1 MQGRVP
7 FKTRNQFVAGMGV
20 TRKVGLVL
28 AMIAISTIQLNSND
42 INSIFARDNNE
53 QIDRADLVPLQ
64 DDEVWLIVPINF
76 NDNDENTGDEAVLE
90 MEIREM
96 MEGEDGVAAYLR
108 QASAGRTHL
117 NYVISSFHTPTYS
130 IDHYGSDI
138 VERDHLVQDLI
149 IDFIKNIP
157 SYILNGALNGE
168 SDLDGDDVI
177 DRVLFLSLIHI

>member
-1 MQGRVP
+1 MRYAGRVP

-64 DDEVWLIVPINF
+64 DDEVWLIVPIIF

-96 MEGEDGVAAYLR
+96 MEGRMAPPHIYDR
-108 QASAGRTHL
+108 QALEGL
-117 NYVISSFHTPTYS
+117 ISIMLYLLS
-130 IDHYGSDI
+130 ILPLI
-138 VERDHLVQDLI
+138 LLI
-149 IDFIKNIP
+149 IMVQ
-157 SYILNGALNGE
+157 IL
-168 SDLDGDDVI
+168 
-177 DRVLFLSLIHI
+177 LSEII

>member
-130 IDHYGSDI
+130 IDHYGSDT
-138 VERDHLVQDLI
+138 VSYTHLTLPTKASV
-149 IDFIKNIP
+149 
-157 SYILNGALNGE
+157 
-168 SDLDGDDVI
+168 
-177 DRVLFLSLIHI
+177 